1 MSVTSFAKLF
11 ADIGTQEDVRRA
23 DLATLLATGAP
34 SPTQVTA
41 RHVQALRFDLRA
53 ETLSHAAGLT
63 AHTAIVLF
71 GSSKFLGRDELG
83 HSRTTVGL
91 TRSRGVTV
99 VAGPPDP
106 YGLIGMVQTIYCY
119 YFTAHSTAWEPDT
132 VVYPFEDRPQHI
144 MDTIR
149 PLEPVTWSSVPL
161 ALRIHLP

>member
-1 MSVTSFAKLF
+1 MPGFSFLHSPCIPLGGDRRDLLLTPRLDAQTSFAKLF

-23 DLATLLATGAP
+23 DLATLLAPGAP

-91 TRSRGVTV
+91 TRSQGHHCGWT
-99 VAGPPDP
+99 P
-106 YGLIGMVQTIYCY
+106 
-119 YFTAHSTAWEPDT
+119 
-132 VVYPFEDRPQHI
+132 
-144 MDTIR
+144 
-149 PLEPVTWSSVPL
+149 
-161 ALRIHLP
+161 